1 MQHTPYQQQGLTFI
15 AWVIILTMAAVFLIV
30 GVKMVPVYIEYY
42 SVRDVINT
50 ITTDTDIPATA
61 KKDIETAFL
70 KRLRTNNISLSKD
83 EYSILKVKGKRS
95 FAIQV
100 DYKVEKSLFS
110 NLSLVSH
117 FTYAKEMGETPLQ

>member
-1 MQHTPYQQQGLTFI
+1 MRNTPHQQRGLSI
-15 AWVIILTMAAVFLIV
+15 LAWSIILSMAGVFVVV
-30 GVKMVPVYIEYY
+30 GVKMVPVYIQYY
-42 SVRDVINT
+42 SVKDVIESVSTDPT
-50 ITTDTDIPATA
+50 IAATA

-70 KRLRTNNISLSKD
+70 KRLRTNSVRLTKD
-83 EYSILKVKGKRS
+83 EYKILKVKGKRT

-117 FTYAKEMGETPLQ
+117 FTYAKEMGAAPPQ

>member
-1 MQHTPYQQQGLTFI
+1 MLNTPHQQRGLSI
-15 AWVIILTMAAVFLIV
+15 LAWSIILSMAGVFVVV
-30 GVKMVPVYIEYY
+30 GVKMVPVYIQYY
-42 SVRDVINT
+42 SVKDVIESVS
-50 ITTDTDIPATA
+50 TDPSIAGTA

-70 KRLRTNNISLSKD
+70 KRLRTNSVSLSKD
-83 EYSILKVKGKRS
+83 EYKILKVKGKRT

-117 FTYAKEMGETPLQ
+117 FTYAKEMGAAQPQ